1 MKHTGIYLLSLILAA
16 GCSSVASDEPDGY
29 LRIELNVDSEVGEI
43 SSKGS
48 DPAAFTLEILRD
60 GRVVKTVSPVGVALA
75 PIPLE
80 AGAYTLSA
88 YSEPFAVPAFDRP
101 VYGGST
107 SATVV
112 SGMETR
118 ASVACAQT
126 NAGVRIDYT
135 DNFKANRTGYS
146 TTVRQIQGALAFAGA
161 DAGRTGYFFAD
172 EATFVVTADDLS
184 YEYVMRLE
192 AQKIYNVTIDDA
204 YRPTGGLAVSITV
217 TTETA
222 DETVGI
228 VIPSGEVD
236 YSETVG
242 GTPVAANTLVSN
254 YDGWS
259 ASGISYSGSGAWV
272 STQSPSDTY
281 AGASGGNHL
290 LLKSSG
296 SWFSISGLDTS
307 LASAGLALSFGC
319 CTPEQNFDVQ
329 KLSVGVSRDGGATF
343 ESLVVPA
350 DARASNK
357 KWGRIEI
364 VEGIPK
370 VKNLVIRF
378 ESQAGECLL
387 DDIALKTTK

>member
-48 DPAAFTLEILRD
+48 DPASFTLEILRD
-60 GRVVKTVSPVGVALA
+60 GRVVKTVSPVGSALA

-88 YSEPFAVPAFDRP
+88 YSEPFAAPAFDRP
-101 VYGGST
+101 VYGGSA
-107 SATVV
+107 SATVS
-112 SGMETR
+112 SGAETH

-146 TTVRQIQGALAFAGA
+146 TTVRQIQGALAFTGA

-172 EATFVVTADDLS
+172 DATFVVTADDLN

-192 AQKIYNVTIDDA
+192 AQKIYHVTIDDA

-217 TTETA
+217 TTETTEEA
-222 DETVGI
+222 VGI

-236 YSETVG
+236 YNEAVGTV
-242 GTPVAANTLVSN
+242 PVAVNTLAGN

-259 ASGISYSGSGAWV
+259 VPEATYSGSGVWV
-272 STQSPSDTY
+272 STLSPSDTY

-290 LLKSSG
+290 LFKNAGAWL
-296 SWFSISGLDTS
+296 SIAGLDTS
-307 LASAGLALSFGC
+307 LAPAGLTLSFGC
-319 CTPEQNFDVQ
+319 CTPDQNFDVQ
-329 KLSVGVSRDGGATF
+329 KLGIGVSRDGGTTF
-343 ESLVVPA
+343 EPLVIPA

-364 VEGIPK
+364 AEGIPK
-370 VKNLVIRF
+370 VENLVIRF
-378 ESQAGECLL
+378 ESQAAECLL
-387 DDIALKTTK
+387 DDIVLKTTK

>member
-16 GCSSVASDEPDGY
+16 GCSSVATDEPDGY
-29 LRIELNVDSEVGEI
+29 LRIELDVDSEVGEI
-43 SSKGS
+43 PSKGS
-48 DPAAFTLEILRD
+48 DPASFTLEILRD
-60 GRVVKTVSPVGVALA
+60 GRVVKTVSPVGSALA

-80 AGAYTLSA
+80 AGTYTLSA
-88 YSEPFAVPAFDRP
+88 YSEPFATPAFDRP
-101 VYGGST
+101 VYGGSA
-107 SATVV
+107 SAIV
-112 SGMETR
+112 SSGAETR
-118 ASVACAQT
+118 VSVACAQT

-146 TTVRQIQGALAFAGA
+146 TTVRQIQGALAFTGA

-172 EATFVVTADDLS
+172 DATFVVAADDLN

-204 YRPTGGLAVSITV
+204 YRPSGELAVSITV
-217 TTETA
+217 TTETT
-222 DETVGI
+222 DEAVGI
-228 VIPSGEVD
+228 VIPSGDVD
-236 YSETVG
+236 YGETMG
-242 GTPVAANTLVSN
+242 DTPVAINTLAGN

-259 ASGISYSGSGAWV
+259 VPEAVYSGSGVWV

-290 LLKSSG
+290 LFKNAG
-296 SWFSISGLDTS
+296 AWFSIAGLDTS
-307 LASAGLALSFGC
+307 LAPAGLTLSFGC
-319 CTPEQNFDVQ
+319 RMPDQNFDVQ
-329 KLSVGVSRDGGATF
+329 KLSVSVSRDGGTTF

-364 VEGIPK
+364 AEGIPK

-378 ESQAGECLL
+378 ESQVSECLL
-387 DDIALKTTK
+387 DDIVLKTMQ